1 MKLTNKNL
9 LLRWYT
15 FNNLQ
20 ICSADHTMT
29 PDILAA
35 MVFNDMGLNNMKKS
49 FILSIDIV
57 LMFRGFYAWISTLWR
72 IFFFKKCTSCTYIY
86 AMWNSLVQK
95 LSACAIY
102 HMTWYSL
109 FCLMCLASA
118 TPFTKTFLFINWS
131 KQLNSPLFIIHAFPY
146 LESLNTFIAVHFQP
160 QLYFVHP

>member
-29 PDILAA
+29 PDILVA
-35 MVFNDMGLNNMKKS
+35 MVFNDKRLNNMNKA
-49 FILSIDIV
+49 FNLSIDIV

-72 IFFFKKCTSCTYIY
+72 IFFLKKCTSCTYIY
-86 AMWNSLVQK
+86 AMWNSLVLK

-102 HMTWYSL
+102 HLIWYSL
-109 FCLMCLASA
+109 FCLMCVAQCCTIKRYQSIWFDMETGRCDFGL
-118 TPFTKTFLFINWS
+118 FL
-131 KQLNSPLFIIHAFPY
+131 LFLVIS
-146 LESLNTFIAVHFQP
+146 ESLGPVLLGRYIVFFGPN
-160 QLYFVHP
+160 